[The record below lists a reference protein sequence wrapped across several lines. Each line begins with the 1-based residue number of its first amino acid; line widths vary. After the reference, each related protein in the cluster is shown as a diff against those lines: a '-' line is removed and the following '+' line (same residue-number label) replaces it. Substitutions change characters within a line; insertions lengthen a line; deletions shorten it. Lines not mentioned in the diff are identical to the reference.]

1 MDEVADDIKKGFD
14 RLEKRLDQFLWLL
27 IAFYALVVAW
37 MIAMAIEFG

>member
-1 MDEVADDIKKGFD
+1 MGELTDDINRGFD

-37 MIAMAIEFG
+37 MIAVAIKFG